1 MRMKGEAE
9 VTVTID
15 LDEIDEDVLKDYI
28 TDPATGEERQAQ
40 VFIEMAALAQTWGTS
55 PSMQWFYIGKHLR
68 DCACSTWEARD
79 MVKEIAEVLE
89 AKP

>member
-1 MRMKGEAE
+1 MKLTLDRKLTPAEIAEAFCE
-9 VTVTID
+9 
-15 LDEIDEDVLKDYI
+15 LDD
-28 TDPATGEERQAQ
+28 ERQAQ
-40 VFIEMAALAQTWGTS
+40 VFIEIAALAQTWGTS
-55 PSMQWFYIGKHLR
+55 PSMQWSYIGKHLR

>member
-1 MRMKGEAE
+1 MKLTLDRKLTPAE
-9 VTVTID
+9 IAD
-15 LDEIDEDVLKDYI
+15 AFCELDD
-28 TDPATGEERQAQ
+28 ERQAQ
-40 VFIEMAALAQTWGTS
+40 VFIEIAALAQTWGTS